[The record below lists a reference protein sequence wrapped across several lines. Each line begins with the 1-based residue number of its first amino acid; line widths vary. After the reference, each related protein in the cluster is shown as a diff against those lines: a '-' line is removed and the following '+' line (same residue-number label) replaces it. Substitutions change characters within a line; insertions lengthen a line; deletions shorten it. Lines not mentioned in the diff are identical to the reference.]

1 MKIKQLT
8 TLLIPLIVIHG
19 VTQEISNDSELK
31 SRTIISQKEQL
42 KLEREMKT
50 VTVQKIEKNNI
61 SANQVATLFDNTK
74 IPFHTIASLNWNEYP
89 YRPEVSF
96 RIAHDG
102 TSIFINYHV
111 KEKSIRAR
119 YSKDNS
125 MVWTDS
131 CVEFFLLPA
140 GKNEYYNIESNCI
153 GTLFFG
159 IGENGN
165 YREPALPEFLNQIQR
180 WSSLGNQPFE
190 ERIGDVEWE
199 LSLIIPTSSFFKGDI
214 KNLSG
219 QAMKG
224 NFFKC
229 GDDLVSPH
237 FLSWNPIN
245 TKSPNF
251 HLPEFFGTLLFE

>member
-1 MKIKQLT
+1 ML
-8 TLLIPLIVIHG
+8 LIVIHG
-19 VTQEISNDSELK
+19 VAQGISNDSKWKL
-31 SRTIISQKEQL
+31 RAIISQKEQL
-42 KLEREMKT
+42 KSGREMKT
-50 VTVQKIEKNNI
+50 VTVQKIEKNTI
-61 SANQVATLFDNTK
+61 SANQVAALLDNTK
-74 IPFHTIASLNWNEYP
+74 IPLHTIASLNWNEYP
-89 YRPEVSF
+89 YQPEVSF

-119 YSKDNS
+119 YSKDNG

-140 GKNEYYNIESNCI
+140 GKKEYYNIESNCI

-159 IGENGN
+159 IGEDGG
-165 YREPALPEFLNQIQR
+165 YREPALPEFSNQIQR

-190 ERIGDVEWE
+190 ERIGDVEWD
-199 LSLIIPTSSFFKGDI
+199 LSLIIPTSAFFKGDI

-219 QAMKG
+219 QSMKG
-224 NFFKC
+224 NFYKC

-237 FLSWNPIN
+237 FLSWNPIS

-251 HLPEFFGTLLFE
+251 HVPEFFGALIFE

>member
-1 MKIKQLT
+1 MKKQI
-8 TLLIPLIVIHG
+8 TLLMLSIVIHG
-19 VTQEISNDSELK
+19 VAQEIKNDSELN
-31 SRTIISQKEQL
+31 SRAILSKKEQL
-42 KLEREMKT
+42 KSEREMKT
-50 VTVQKIEKNNI
+50 VTVQKLEKNTI
-61 SANQVATLFDNTK
+61 SADQVTALLDTNK
-74 IPFHTIASLNWNEYP
+74 IPFQTIASLNWNEYP
-89 YRPEVSF
+89 YLPEVSF
-96 RIAHDG
+96 RIAHNG
-102 TSIFINYHV
+102 TSIFLNYHV

-119 YSKDNS
+119 YTKDNS

-140 GKNEYYNIESNCI
+140 DKKEYYNIESNCI

-159 IGENGN
+159 IGEDGN
-165 YREPALPEFLNQIQR
+165 YREPALPEFSNQIQR

-199 LSLIIPTSSFFKGDI
+199 LSLIIPTSSFFNGDI

-219 QAMKG
+219 QVMRG
-224 NFFKC
+224 NFYKC
-229 GDDLVSPH
+229 GDDLVNPH

>member
-1 MKIKQLT
+1 MKQLT

-19 VTQEISNDSELK
+19 VAQEISNDSEMK

-140 GKNEYYNIESNCI
+140 DKKEYYNIESNCI

-165 YREPALPEFLNQIQR
+165 YREPALPEFSNQIQR

-199 LSLIIPTSSFFKGDI
+199 LSLIIPTSVFFKEDI

>member
-1 MKIKQLT
+1 MNRKQLT
-8 TLLIPLIVIHG
+8 LLILLITIDG
-19 VTQEISNDSELK
+19 VAQEINNDSELK
-31 SRTIISQKEQL
+31 SRTITSKKEQL
-42 KLEREMKT
+42 KTGREMKT
-50 VTVQKIEKNNI
+50 VIVQKIEKNNI
-61 SANQVATLFDNTK
+61 SANQVAAFLDNTK

-89 YRPEVSF
+89 YQPKVSF

-102 TSIFINYHV
+102 TSIFINFRV

-125 MVWTDS
+125 MVWNDS

-140 GKNEYYNIESNCI
+140 GKKEYYNVESNCI

-159 IGENGN
+159 IGEDGN
-165 YREPALPEFLNQIQR
+165 YREPALAEFSNQIQR
-180 WSSLGNQPFE
+180 WSSQGNQPFE

-199 LSLIIPTSSFFKGDI
+199 LSLIIPISVFFKGDI

-219 QAMKG
+219 QIMKG
-224 NFFKC
+224 NFYKC
-229 GDDLVSPH
+229 GDELISPH

-245 TKSPNF
+245 TEKPNF

>member
-1 MKIKQLT
+1 MRQLIIVLI
-8 TLLIPLIVIHG
+8 LLIAIRGLS
-19 VTQEISNDSELK
+19 QEASNDLK
-31 SRTIISQKEQL
+31 SRSIDIIHKQEQL
-42 KLEREMKT
+42 KLENKMKT
-50 VTVQKIEKNNI
+50 VTIQKLEKNTI
-61 SANQVATLFDNTK
+61 SADQVAALLDTNK
-74 IPFHTIASLNWNEYP
+74 IPFQAIASLNWNEYP
-89 YRPEVSF
+89 YLPEVSF

-119 YSKDNS
+119 YTKDND

-131 CVEFFLLPA
+131 CVEFFILPS

-159 IGENGN
+159 IGKDGS
-165 YREPALPEFLNQIQR
+165 YREPAQPEFSNQIQR

-190 ERIGDVEWE
+190 ERIGEVEWE
-199 LSLIIPTSSFFKGDI
+199 LSLIIPSNAFFKGDI
-214 KNLSG
+214 KDLSG
-219 QAMKG
+219 QVMKG

-245 TKSPNF
+245 TKNPNF
-251 HLPEFFGTLLFE
+251 HLPEFFGTLIFE

>member
-1 MKIKQLT
+1 MKQLT
-8 TLLIPLIVIHG
+8 IVLIVLIATHG
-19 VTQEISNDSELK
+19 VAQSINSDLK
-31 SRTIISQKEQL
+31 SRSIDIINKQEQL
-42 KLEREMKT
+42 KSENEMKT
-50 VTVQKIEKNNI
+50 VTIKKLKKNTI
-61 SANQVATLFDNTK
+61 SADQVAALLNNNNVS
-74 IPFHTIASLNWNEYP
+74 FHTIASLNWNEYP
-89 YRPEVSF
+89 YQPEVTF

-102 TSIFINYHV
+102 TSIFINYHI

-119 YSKDNS
+119 YTKDNS

-131 CVEFFLLPA
+131 CVEFFILPA

-159 IGENGN
+159 IGKDGS
-165 YREPALPEFLNQIQR
+165 YREPAQPEFSNQIQR
-180 WSSLGNQPFE
+180 WSSLGNRPFE
-190 ERIGDVEWE
+190 ERIGEVEWE

-214 KNLSG
+214 KDLSG
-219 QAMKG
+219 QVMKG

-245 TKSPNF
+245 TKNPNF
-251 HLPEFFGTLLFE
+251 HLPEFFGTLIFE